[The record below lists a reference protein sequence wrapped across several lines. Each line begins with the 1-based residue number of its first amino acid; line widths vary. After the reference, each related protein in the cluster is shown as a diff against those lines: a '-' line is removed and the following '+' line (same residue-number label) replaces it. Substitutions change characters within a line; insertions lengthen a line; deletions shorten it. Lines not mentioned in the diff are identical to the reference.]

1 MPGRTMSAIMS
12 DMKTKAAS
20 KKSASRRATA
30 DPRGVFTVRD
40 MNRQPQALLTAARK
54 LGQVTIR
61 SRSGGNFV
69 LKPEDPT
76 PNKRVQE
83 AEAFMERQRVFRE
96 KLRSMGFVPPS
107 KEDSER
113 IARMIAGDDP

>member
-1 MPGRTMSAIMS
+1 MSAIMS
-12 DMKTKAAS
+12 DMKTKTAA
-20 KKSASRRATA
+20 KKSVKRRAPA
-30 DPRGVFTVRD
+30 AAAVRGTFTVRD
-40 MNRQPQALLTAARK
+40 MNRQPQALLTAAQK
-54 LGQVTIR
+54 LGRVTIR

-69 LKPEDPT
+69 LTPELPS

-83 AEAFMERQRVFRE
+83 AEAFVERQRAFRE

>member
-1 MPGRTMSAIMS
+1 MSAIMS
-12 DMKTKAAS
+12 DMKTKAAA
-20 KKSASRRATA
+20 KKSVKHRAPAAAAVRDT
-30 DPRGVFTVRD
+30 FTVRE
-40 MNRQPQALLTAARK
+40 MNRRPQAVLTAARL
-54 LGQVTIR
+54 LGSVTIR
-61 SRSGGNFV
+61 SRDGGDFV
-69 LKPEDPT
+69 VTPKQTT

-83 AEAFMERQRVFRE
+83 AEAFVERQRAFRE